1 MSRIF
6 RESSVKPYRKGV
18 LGSLFSFLV
27 FLISYSAG
35 YMFGVFVIFL
45 GLRGELNSIVNGV
58 EEDGEESEMDRMLR
72 KMNEEG
78 PNN

>member
-1 MSRIF
+1 M
-6 RESSVKPYRKGV
+6 
-18 LGSLFSFLV
+18 
-27 FLISYSAG
+27 
-35 YMFGVFVIFL
+35 IFL

-58 EEDGEESEMDRMLR
+58 EEEEEESEMDRMLR

>member
-6 RESSVKPYRKGV
+6 RESSVKLYGKGV

-27 FLISYSAG
+27 FLVSYSVG

-58 EEDGEESEMDRMLR
+58 EEEEEDGEMDRMLR

>member
-6 RESSVKPYRKGV
+6 RESSVKLYGKGV

-27 FLISYSAG
+27 FLVCYSAG

-45 GLRGELNSIVNGV
+45 GLRGELNSIVNGEEEE
-58 EEDGEESEMDRMLR
+58 EEDVEMRRMLE
-72 KMNEEG
+72 KMNREG